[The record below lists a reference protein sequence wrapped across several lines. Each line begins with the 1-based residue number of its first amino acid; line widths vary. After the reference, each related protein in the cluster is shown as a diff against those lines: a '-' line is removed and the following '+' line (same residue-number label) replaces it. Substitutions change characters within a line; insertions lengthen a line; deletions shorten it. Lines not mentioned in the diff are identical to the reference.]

1 MVKGIGIDIVDIGKV
16 KRACQKWQHL
26 FLHKV
31 FSEREIKYCFSK
43 KNPYPHLAAR
53 FACKEAVI
61 KALGKNIGF
70 KKIEV
75 ENLDTGKPLCKIN
88 DEEYKNCNIMVS
100 LSHLEK
106 YATSVAI
113 LIEKG

>member
-1 MVKGIGIDIVDIGKV
+1 MIKGIGIDIVDIQKL
-16 KRACQKWQHL
+16 KRTCRKWNDS

-31 FSEREIKYCFSK
+31 FSRKEIDYCFAK

-70 KKIEV
+70 KNIEV
-75 ENLDTGKPLCKIN
+75 ENLETGKPLCKIN
-88 DEEYKNCNIMVS
+88 DREYRKYTVMVS

-113 LIEKG
+113 LIGKR

>member
-1 MVKGIGIDIVDIGKV
+1 MIQGIGIDIVDIEKLERTC
-16 KRACQKWQHL
+16 KRWKDA
-26 FLHKV
+26 FLEKI
-31 FSEREIKYCFSK
+31 FSQTEIEYCFAK

-75 ENLDTGKPLCKIN
+75 SNLETGKPQCTIS
-88 DEEYKNCNIMVS
+88 DVQYKDCSIMVS

-106 YATSVAI
+106 YATSVAV
-113 LIEKG
+113 LIAQG